1 MNTAAEKC
9 SELRRIRRILVAATT
24 LHSSEI
30 INLFAVTNYIYSKN
44 LKDPNFRQR
53 VVSCTHGPG
62 WISSW
67 VDFDS
72 NTTQK
77 DSQDGQCPTAQ
88 RSEIQRAGLMY

>member
-1 MNTAAEKC
+1 MLLLEKKL
-9 SELRRIRRILVAATT
+9 SVV
-24 LHSSEI
+24 LH
-30 INLFAVTNYIYSKN
+30 
-44 LKDPNFRQR
+44 R
-53 VVSCTHGPG
+53 PG

>member
-1 MNTAAEKC
+1 M
-9 SELRRIRRILVAATT
+9 S
-24 LHSSEI
+24 
-30 INLFAVTNYIYSKN
+30 AVTNNIYSKN
-44 LKDPNFRQR
+44 LKDPIFLEKELS
-53 VVSCTHGPG
+53 VVQHRPG

-77 DSQDGQCPTAQ
+77 DSQDGQCSTAQ

>member
-1 MNTAAEKC
+1 MLFLEKKL
-9 SELRRIRRILVAATT
+9 S
-24 LHSSEI
+24 
-30 INLFAVTNYIYSKN
+30 
-44 LKDPNFRQR
+44 
-53 VVSCTHGPG
+53 VVLHGPG

-88 RSEIQRAGLMY
+88 RSEIQRAGLMYILEVGWCILEEWQRWVLGYNWD